1 MTGLLY
7 CADCGGKMYV
17 HRFNNGKRISQYTCS
32 KYSKIPV
39 GTLCKT
45 QHRINE
51 SVVLELVKDLL
62 KAIAEYAKHER
73 AEFVRV
79 VQEHSPASRQQRS
92 RNSGHA
98 LQPQSREYPSWKSC
112 SAKSMRTTS

>member
-1 MTGLLY
+1 
-7 CADCGGKMYV
+7 MYV

-62 KAIAEYAKHER
+62 KAIAEYSVP
-73 AEFVRV
+73 F
-79 VQEHSPASRQQRS
+79 S
-92 RNSGHA
+92 
-98 LQPQSREYPSWKSC
+98 L
-112 SAKSMRTTS
+112 